1 MRRTW
6 PSTDRAQ
13 IHAAVARGSA
23 TDWAA
28 VDPGGQSAEAVNGI
42 GESALWGVFVGR
54 AATGG
59 WAMRLGSAA
68 PAGAGSRAVRAAAPA
83 VAAVATS
90 ATAPKTAA
98 TQGVKRSG
106 VGAVGGGGG
115 DADAP
120 QPVQVV
126 GLGVHGRVL
135 PRLVPVARGVVAD
148 RVGAFIEPLQTLM
161 DGRLRFKP

>member
-13 IHAAVARGSA
+13 IHAAVARG
-23 TDWAA
+23 
-28 VDPGGQSAEAVNGI
+28 
-42 GESALWGVFVGR
+42 SALWGVFVGR

-106 VGAVGGGGG
+106 VGAGESSLAVALRSVGS
-115 DADAP
+115 
-120 QPVQVV
+120 
-126 GLGVHGRVL
+126 
-135 PRLVPVARGVVAD
+135 
-148 RVGAFIEPLQTLM
+148 
-161 DGRLRFKP
+161 